1 MRKPIIDTIR
11 LNKMLS
17 SGKSSKECA
26 EHFGVSPAAISKA
39 KKNLDI
45 AVVKNVAMENAH
57 RVVDKNLNAIHQL
70 QKINDH
76 ANWLLDHVMKW
87 VKGDNAAIQVLE
99 KNVRKV
105 NVGTREEPE
114 IIDEFKFKDPHEIAL
129 KAMAE
134 IRGQLK
140 LQLDIFQTLYDMK
153 AVEEFQTEVLTAIGD
168 TAPDVRDRIIHK
180 LAQKRVIRSAVRFN

>member
-1 MRKPIIDTIR
+1 MRKLIIDPIK

-57 RVVDKNLNAIHQL
+57 RVVDKNLNAVDQL

-114 IIDEFKFKDPHEIAL
+114 IVDEFKFKDPHEIAL

-153 AVEEFQTEVLTAIGD
+153 AVQEFQEEVLTCIGD
-168 TAPDVRDRIIHK
+168 TAPDVRDRIIHN

>member
-1 MRKPIIDTIR
+1 MPKAKIDR
-11 LNKMLS
+11 VKLNQLLKA
-17 SGKSSKECA
+17 GKSQKEVA
-26 EHFGVSPAAISKA
+26 QVFGVTEGAVSKA
-39 KKNLDI
+39 KKELNI
-45 AVVKNVAMENAH
+45 NVVKSVAMENAH
-57 RVVDKNLNAIHQL
+57 RVVDKNLNAIDQL

-114 IIDEFKFKDPHEIAL
+114 IVEEFKFKDPHEIAL

-134 IRGQLK
+134 IRDQLK

-153 AVEEFQTEVLTAIGD
+153 AVEEFQTEVLAAIGE
-168 TAPDVRDRIIHK
+168 AEPSVRDRIIHN
-180 LAQKRVIRSAVRFN
+180 LVQKRAIRSAVRFN

>member
-1 MRKPIIDTIR
+1 MRKPIIDPVK

-26 EHFGVSPAAISKA
+26 EHFGVSPAAISKS

-57 RVVDKNLNAIHQL
+57 RVVDKNLNAVDQL

-140 LQLDIFQTLYDMK
+140 LQLDIFQALYDMK
-153 AVEEFQTEVLTAIGD
+153 AVQEFQEEVLTAIGD
-168 TAPDVRDRIIHK
+168 TAPDVRDRIIRN
-180 LAQKRVIRSAVRFN
+180 LAQRRVVRATVRFN

>member
-1 MRKPIIDTIR
+1 MPKAKIDVIQLER
-11 LNKMLS
+11 MLR
-17 SGKSSKECA
+17 SGKTQRECA
-26 EHFGVSPAAISKA
+26 QVFGVTEGAVSKA
-39 KKNLDI
+39 KKELNI
-45 AVVKNVAMENAH
+45 NVVKSVAMENAH
-57 RVVDKNLNAIHQL
+57 RVVDKNLNAVDQL

-87 VKGDNAAIQVLE
+87 VKGDKAAIQVLE

-114 IIDEFKFKDPHEIAL
+114 IVDEFKFKDPHEIAL

-140 LQLDIFQTLYDMK
+140 LQLDIFQVLYDMK
-153 AVEEFQTEVLTAIGD
+153 ANQEFQDEVLTAIGEESPN
-168 TAPDVRDRIIHK
+168 ARDRIISR
-180 LAQKRVIRSAVRFN
+180 LAKKHFIRSTIKFA

>member
-1 MRKPIIDTIR
+1 MRKLIIDPVK

-57 RVVDKNLNAIHQL
+57 RVVDKNLNAIDQL
-70 QKINDH
+70 QKINGH

-87 VKGDNAAIQVLE
+87 VKGDDTAIQVLE

-105 NVGTREEPE
+105 NVGTREEPK

-153 AVEEFQTEVLTAIGD
+153 AVQEFQEEVLTAIGE
-168 TAPDVRDRIIHK
+168 TAPDVRDRIIHR
-180 LAQKRVIRSAVRFN
+180 LVQKRAVRAVIKFD

>member
-1 MRKPIIDTIR
+1 MRKPIIDTVI

-17 SGKSSKECA
+17 SGKTSKECA

-57 RVVDKNLNAIHQL
+57 RIVDKNLNAVDQL

-76 ANWLLDHVMKW
+76 ANWLLDHLMRW
-87 VKGDNAAIQVLE
+87 IKGDEAAIQVLE
-99 KNVRKV
+99 KNARLV
-105 NVGTREEPE
+105 NVGTKEEPE
-114 IIDEFKFKDPHEIAL
+114 MVTEYKFSDPHVTAI
-129 KAMAE
+129 KAMGE

-153 AVEEFQTEVLTAIGD
+153 AVQEFQEEVLTAIGD
-168 TAPDVRDRIIHK
+168 TAPDVRDRIIHN
-180 LAQKRVIRSAVRFN
+180 LAQKRAIRSAVRFN